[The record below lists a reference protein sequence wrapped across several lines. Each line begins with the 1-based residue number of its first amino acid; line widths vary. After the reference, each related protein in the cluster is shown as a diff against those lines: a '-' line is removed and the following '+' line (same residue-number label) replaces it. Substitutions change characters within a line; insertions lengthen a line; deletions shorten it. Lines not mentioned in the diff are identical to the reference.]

1 MRSVEGP
8 RIILDVAVAP
18 TAIDVARELIDA
30 LAAQDFVRVER
41 CFAPDVDF
49 HAVVPGTGSFRERA
63 GAAETASQLRLWLGD
78 ADPLE
83 LLESSVEPVVDKL
96 RLSYRFAAFE
106 DDQWHVVE
114 QQAYAVVGERGIEK
128 LDLACSGFRPVPER
142 PTSPTSR
149 H

>member
-1 MRSVEGP
+1 LRSVEGP

-30 LAAQDFVRVER
+30 LAVQDFERAER

-63 GAAETASQLRLWLGD
+63 GAQETANQLRTWFGD

-83 LLESSVEPVVDKL
+83 LLESSVEPVVDKI

-106 DDQWHVVE
+106 EEKWHVVE

-128 LDLACSGFRPVPER
+128 LDLACSGFRPVTER
-142 PTSPTSR
+142 PTSP
-149 H
+149 

>member
-1 MRSVEGP
+1 MIR
-8 RIILDVAVAP
+8 DVAAVRTP
-18 TAIDVARELIDA
+18 TDVAEELIAA
-30 LAAQDFVRVER
+30 LAAQDFERVAR
-41 CFAPDVDF
+41 CLAADVDF

-63 GAAETASQLRLWLGD
+63 GAQETANQLRTWFGD

-106 DDQWHVVE
+106 DEQWHVVE

-142 PTSPTSR
+142 PAA

>member
-1 MRSVEGP
+1 M
-8 RIILDVAVAP
+8 AVAP
-18 TAIDVARELIDA
+18 TAIDVAEELIDA
-30 LAAQDFVRVER
+30 LAAQDFERVER

-63 GAAETASQLRLWLGD
+63 GAAETANQLRVWLGD

-83 LLESSVEPVVDKL
+83 LLERSVEPVVDKL

-106 DDQWHVVE
+106 DEQWHVVE
-114 QQAYAVVGERGIEK
+114 QQAYAVVGEHGIEK

-142 PTSPTSR
+142 PPR
-149 H
+149 

>member
-1 MRSVEGP
+1 M
-8 RIILDVAVAP
+8 AVAR
-18 TAIDVARELIDA
+18 TATDIAAELIDA
-30 LAAQDFVRVER
+30 LAAQDFERAER

-49 HAVVPGTGSFRERA
+49 HAVVPGAGSFRERS
-63 GAAETASQLRLWLGD
+63 GAAETANQLRLWLGD

-83 LLESSVEPVVDKL
+83 LLDSSVEPVADKV

-106 DDQWHVVE
+106 DEQWHVVE

-142 PTSPTSR
+142 PASP
-149 H
+149 